1 MLMNMGRKIKV
12 IIIEHS
18 QALSSVII
26 IGSHPFNLG
35 PILLVAKLCDRLQ
48 EQSTYAPAAL
58 LRAHIQIVQETRLDR
73 G

>member
-1 MLMNMGRKIKV
+1 MNMGRKIKV

-35 PILLVAKLCDRLQ
+35 PILLVAKLCDTLQ
-48 EQSTYAPAAL
+48 EQSACAPAPR
-58 LRAHIQIVQETRLDR
+58 LRLHVKIVQKTRLDPS
-73 G
+73 